1 MAHKELY
8 KELQKRMR
16 QFRSE
21 DETADFMAHD
31 AAMCRRADTMAAQR
45 AAREKLIAER
55 RAADRRAITAAED
68 AAYEALFSAINKN
81 EKNEKNDKIK
91 DTAKTT

>member
-55 RAADRRAITAAED
+55 RAADRRPHQRPGEAADHEVVPRCAGNG
-68 AAYEALFSAINKN
+68 AAVRGAARHSR
-81 EKNEKNDKIK
+81 
-91 DTAKTT
+91 